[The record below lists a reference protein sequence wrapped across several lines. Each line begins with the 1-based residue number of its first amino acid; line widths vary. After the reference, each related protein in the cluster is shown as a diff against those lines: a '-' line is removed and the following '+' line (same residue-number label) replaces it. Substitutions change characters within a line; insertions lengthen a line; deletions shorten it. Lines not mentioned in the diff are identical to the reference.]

1 MDDKTNK
8 KSGVITIDL
17 NNLNIE
23 NLLNVSHTINM
34 QIKKCIKKQLDD
46 YSDFEKSLI
55 KIPYVENIINK
66 NKDLEY
72 KMETEKKHNEEMAK
86 ELELLR
92 NVLNSLNKKDNI
104 ELEIC
109 EKNDTDKFW
118 LDGTSNDNT
127 EQDKEINEIKQINL
141 ETDKIKRIDDVEFVG
156 NGTEDDPI
164 VIDNEEVDDEEEP
177 ENEVEDEPEVELQSF
192 TIPCQSNISNTV
204 TKICESS
211 KDNNEIENNS
221 KVNTENSEEAE
232 AEADEEV
239 EEAESEEEAEEE
251 VEEAEEEAEAESEEE
266 VEEEEADEEEAE
278 AESEEEVEEAEEEEA
293 EAESEA
299 DEEEEAD
306 EEAEAESEEEA
317 DEEEAEADEEVEE
330 AESEADEEEAEESEE
345 EEEDEDELEVSVFEI
360 DGKEYYVSDEVNGEI
375 FSIIKQDDEEDIGDK
390 IGFFKNGV
398 AFFS

>member
-251 VEEAEEEAEAESEEE
+251 VEEAEEE
-266 VEEEEADEEEAE
+266 
-278 AESEEEVEEAEEEEA
+278 EA

>member
-46 YSDFEKSLI
+46 YSDFEKSLV

-66 NKDLEY
+66 NKDLED
-72 KMETEKKHNEEMAK
+72 KMETEKKHNEVMAK
-86 ELELLR
+86 ELEILR
-92 NVLNSLNKKDNI
+92 NVLNTVKNKDNI

-118 LDGTSNDNT
+118 LDGTSDDNT
-127 EQDKEINEIKQINL
+127 EEEISEEDVKQIKL
-141 ETDKIKRIDDVEFVG
+141 ECNKIKRIDDVEFVG
-156 NGTEDDPI
+156 NGTENDPI
-164 VIDNEEVDDEEEP
+164 VIDNEEAEEEENDVESDEEE
-177 ENEVEDEPEVELQSF
+177 EEPDVELQTF
-192 TIPCQSNISNTV
+192 TMPSESNIIEV
-204 TKICESS
+204 ETKNSESS
-211 KDNNEIENNS
+211 KEINEVENNS
-221 KVNTENSEEAE
+221 KVTAEKEE
-232 AEADEEV
+232 DET
-239 EEAESEEEAEEE
+239 EEAESEAEEE
-251 VEEAEEEAEAESEEE
+251 T
-266 VEEEEADEEEAE
+266 EEEEEE
-278 AESEEEVEEAEEEEA
+278 EEAEEEEA
-293 EAESEA
+293 E
-299 DEEEEAD
+299 
-306 EEAEAESEEEA
+306 SEE
-317 DEEEAEADEEVEE
+317 
-330 AESEADEEEAEESEE
+330 
-345 EEEDEDELEVSVFEI
+345 EDELEVSVLEI